1 MNKLFIG
8 RINLSKIDKTKI
20 FKGKKGKYIDIAVWF
35 SEEPDQYGNNLSI
48 QQSTKKDEPKI
59 YLGEAKFYVPK
70 EKEEA
75 PKSNEKWNGKVEVKS
90 MTDPKELENLDMP
103 F

>member
-1 MNKLFIG
+1 MNKLLIG
-8 RINLSKIDKTKI
+8 KINLSKIDKTKL
-20 FKGKKGKYIDIAVWF
+20 FKGEKGMWMDIAVWF
-35 SEEPDQYGNNLSI
+35 SEEPDKFGNSLSI

-70 EKEEA
+70 EAKITAKEGFVKA
-75 PKSNEKWNGKVEVKS
+75 SKANEKPDDS
-90 MTDPKELENLDMP
+90 FP